1 MILDVT
7 RELSRRA
14 RYVSSLFLHRARS
27 FRCPGVADGVPA
39 ASASF
44 SLFAK
49 SLVDEIALASVAAWA
64 TLPTTAELRERAHE
78 VRAALELFAA
88 RGWLDDPA
96 SYHGKPPALGD
107 GVAIRRTH
115 LLGAP
120 FEHLHFE
127 SGHEPPAG
135 LPGRERWLG
144 QVANRTAHA
153 WMLRHAGVD
162 APWIVC
168 LHPFQTGTAFLTVQ
182 TFRARWLHQRL
193 GLNVVMPVLPLHGPR
208 RSGRRSGDGLLG
220 VRPIETLH
228 GMSQALWD
236 VRRILSWIRTQ
247 SSRPI
252 GLYGLSLGGYTTAL
266 VAGFEADLAFA
277 IAGVPAV
284 DFVSLERWHSPPFA
298 RRRFDRAGADWEGA
312 RRVLS
317 VVSPLS
323 FSPRISRER
332 RFLFAGLGDQL
343 SPVGLVHGLW
353 KHWEEP
359 RTVWFEGGHISCRWE
374 TAVRDLLLEAFAMP
388 GFARAEGRPESAIGK
403 SRR

>member
-1 MILDVT
+1 
-7 RELSRRA
+7 
-14 RYVSSLFLHRARS
+14 
-27 FRCPGVADGVPA
+27 
-39 ASASF
+39 
-44 SLFAK
+44 
-49 SLVDEIALASVAAWA
+49 
-64 TLPTTAELRERAHE
+64 
-78 VRAALELFAA
+78 
-88 RGWLDDPA
+88 
-96 SYHGKPPALGD
+96 
-107 GVAIRRTH
+107 
-115 LLGAP
+115 
-120 FEHLHFE
+120 
-127 SGHEPPAG
+127 
-135 LPGRERWLG
+135 
-144 QVANRTAHA
+144 
-153 WMLRHAGVD
+153 
-162 APWIVC
+162 
-168 LHPFQTGTAFLTVQ
+168 
-182 TFRARWLHQRL
+182 
-193 GLNVVMPVLPLHGPR
+193 
-208 RSGRRSGDGLLG
+208 
-220 VRPIETLH
+220 
-228 GMSQALWD
+228 